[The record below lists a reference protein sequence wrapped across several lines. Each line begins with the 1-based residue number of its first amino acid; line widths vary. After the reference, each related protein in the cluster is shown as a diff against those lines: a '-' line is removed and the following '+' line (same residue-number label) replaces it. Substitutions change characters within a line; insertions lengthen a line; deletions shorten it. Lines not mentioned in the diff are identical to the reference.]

1 MECSSLLNIF
11 RMTLAMAGAALIS
24 YATMPLVNAFGG
36 GKSGWFFTFL
46 IFGCLAPFMYLI
58 TFKTTKERVKPVVT
72 QKNTTEAFNPCSAP
86 Q

>member
-72 QKNTTEAFNPCSAP
+72 QKKYH
-86 Q
+86 